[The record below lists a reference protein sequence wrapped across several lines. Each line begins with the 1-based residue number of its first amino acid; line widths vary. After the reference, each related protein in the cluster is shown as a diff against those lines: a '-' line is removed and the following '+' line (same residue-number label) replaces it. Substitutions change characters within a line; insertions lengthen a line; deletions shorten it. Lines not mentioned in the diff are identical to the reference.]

1 MGAHRHVL
9 LLVTANG
16 EATGWRTACPEHGEM
31 DLPGLRLPAAGNRFH
46 RVRRELS
53 DGQKRTGH
61 VG

>member
-1 MGAHRHVL
+1 MGANRHVL
-9 LLVTANG
+9 LLVSANG
-16 EATGWRTACPEHGEM
+16 EATGWRTACPEHGEI
-31 DLPGLRLPAAGNRFH
+31 DLRGLRLPAGGNRFH